1 MSDSISKLKAAFK
14 LIEEVLA
21 ELDKPT
27 QEVPKVTFAEVRAV
41 LAAKAGKG
49 FANEVMA
56 LIRSHNVDKLSEI
69 PEAEYAT
76 VLKEAEAIGNAD

>member
-1 MSDSISKLKAAFK
+1 MSDSISKLRTAFK

-21 ELDKPT
+21 ELDEPS
-27 QEVPKVTFAEVRAV
+27 QVKVTFAEVRAV

-69 PEAEYAT
+69 PESEYAT

>member
-1 MSDSISKLKAAFK
+1 MWFHFGL
-14 LIEEVLA
+14 L
-21 ELDKPT
+21 P
-27 QEVPKVTFAEVRAV
+27 
-41 LAAKAGKG
+41 AKAGKG

-69 PEAEYAT
+69 PESEYAT